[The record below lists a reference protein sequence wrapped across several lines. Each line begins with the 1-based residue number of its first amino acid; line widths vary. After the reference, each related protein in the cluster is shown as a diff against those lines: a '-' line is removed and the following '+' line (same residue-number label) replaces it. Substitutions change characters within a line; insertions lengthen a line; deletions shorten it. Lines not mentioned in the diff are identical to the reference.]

1 MRARKA
7 RKARNELRRSRRG
20 EPLPKVSVTL
30 VDDAAVRYLL
40 GMARVAKRG
49 KARWLGDPSLLELL
63 PFLKRGPRGASR
75 LDPRFRERWLLLR
88 DELRAQGYTVK
99 ENSAFRSRREQEDLI
114 RRWQR
119 RDPAVITEPAPP
131 GQSAQQYGMAIDVTI
146 DPEDYDVLGELAD
159 QFGILQ
165 PDLEED
171 PVHVE
176 LPGWRQ
182 LIKGWSERRLVPL

>member
-1 MRARKA
+1 
-7 RKARNELRRSRRG
+7 
-20 EPLPKVSVTL
+20 
-30 VDDAAVRYLL
+30 
-40 GMARVAKRG
+40 
-49 KARWLGDPSLLELL
+49 
-63 PFLKRGPRGASR
+63 
-75 LDPRFRERWLLLR
+75 
-88 DELRAQGYTVK
+88 
-99 ENSAFRSRREQEDLI
+99 
-114 RRWQR
+114 
-119 RDPAVITEPAPP
+119 
-131 GQSAQQYGMAIDVTI
+131 MAIDVTI